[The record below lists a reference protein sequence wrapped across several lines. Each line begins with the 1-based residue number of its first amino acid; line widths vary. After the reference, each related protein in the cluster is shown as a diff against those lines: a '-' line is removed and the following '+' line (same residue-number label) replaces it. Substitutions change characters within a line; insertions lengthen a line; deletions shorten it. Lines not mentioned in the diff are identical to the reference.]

1 MIDRNKVEEALSGIR
16 PALERDGGNV
26 ELVEITPDGVVNVRL
41 VGACAGCAMST
52 ITLKQGIEARLKEL
66 IPEITAVESV

>member
-26 ELVEITPDGVVNVRL
+26 ELVEITPDGVVKIRL